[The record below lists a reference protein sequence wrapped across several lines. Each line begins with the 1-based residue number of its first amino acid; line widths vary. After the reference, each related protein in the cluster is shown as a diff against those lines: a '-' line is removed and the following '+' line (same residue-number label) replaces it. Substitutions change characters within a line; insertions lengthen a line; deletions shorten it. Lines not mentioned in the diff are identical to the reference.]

1 MSALTYI
8 KHKDLDFKKW
18 DATIL
23 ASAFPTVFAQSF
35 YLNATSPGWD
45 ALVINDYESI
55 FPITSKTKFG
65 ILYLPQPYFTSQL
78 GAFGKLDSKIEQQFR
93 EYISKKY
100 KLIEI
105 ELNVSNKLGSK
116 NIHSKNTFFIDY
128 SKEIKYN
135 QNTNRNISKAI
146 ANGLEVTEVQKSE
159 IVKLSE
165 EILNPFLL
173 QDLKLPQAEVKK
185 FGDLLVNCLR
195 NNALITF
202 KTVNKA
208 NEVKALA
215 HFVFNKR
222 YALFLKGT
230 TIDKNENSGS
240 MHILINH
247 AINYFKDKCEIF
259 DFGGGS
265 LNAGLAG
272 FYKGLGGIQLDYHF
286 LRVNNLNPLLKL
298 LKK

>member
-8 KHKDLDFKKW
+8 KHTDIDFNKW

-23 ASAFPTVFAQSF
+23 SSEFPTVFAHSY

-55 FPITSKTKFG
+55 FPLTWKNKFG
-65 ILYLPQPYFTSQL
+65 ITYLPQPYFTSQL
-78 GAFGKLDSKIEQQFR
+78 GAFGKVSNEVEQTFHD
-93 EYISKKY
+93 YITRKY

-105 ELNVSNKLGSK
+105 ELNVANKLESK
-116 NIHSKNTFFIDY
+116 FNLPKNTFVIDY

-135 QNTNRNISKAI
+135 QNTNRNISKAVL
-146 ANGLEVTEVQKSE
+146 AGLEVKQVADFEISE
-159 IVKLSE
+159 LSE
-165 EILNPFLL
+165 TLLDPFLL
-173 QDLKLPQAEVKK
+173 QELKLPLQEVAK
-185 FGDLLVNCLR
+185 FHRLLINCME
-195 NNALITF
+195 NAALITF
-202 KTVNKA
+202 KTINKSD
-208 NEVKALA
+208 EIKALG

-230 TIDKNENSGS
+230 TIDKHENSGS
-240 MHILINH
+240 MHILIHH
-247 AINYFKDKCEIF
+247 AIDHFKNKCELF

-272 FYKGLGGIQLDYHF
+272 FYRGLGGTQLDYHF